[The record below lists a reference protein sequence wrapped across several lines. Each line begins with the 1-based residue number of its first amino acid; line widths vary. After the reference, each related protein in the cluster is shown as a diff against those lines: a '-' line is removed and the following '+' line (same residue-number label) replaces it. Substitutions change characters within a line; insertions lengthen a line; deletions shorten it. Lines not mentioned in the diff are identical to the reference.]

1 VLRPPYAAVLQT
13 GTIENQ
19 TGKLTAAETASAL
32 SALRAHR
39 YSHEAAVPK
48 ALHCARDIDLVCG
61 PRQALRQFMK
71 DPMVWIC
78 CLASEHTSLACAR
91 GARLRTTRPAINT
104 AHPRPLYVRIGGVS
118 LLIEL
123 PAIAFPLTT
132 SQNNPVPFCSKC

>member
-32 SALRAHR
+32 SALRAHG
-39 YSHEAAVPK
+39 YSHEAAVGK
-48 ALHCARDIDLVCG
+48 ALHCARNIDLVCG
-61 PRQALRQFMK
+61 PEASIEAVHE

-104 AHPRPLYVRIGGVS
+104 AHLRPLYVRIGVVS
-118 LLIEL
+118 LVIEL

>member
-1 VLRPPYAAVLQT
+1 MVTVTKQPSGRHC
-13 GTIENQ
+13 
-19 TGKLTAAETASAL
+19 TALETSTL
-32 SALRAHR
+32 SA
-39 YSHEAAVPK
+39 
-48 ALHCARDIDLVCG
+48 G

-104 AHPRPLYVRIGGVS
+104 AHLRPLYVRIGVVS
-118 LLIEL
+118 LVIEL

-132 SQNNPVPFCSKC
+132 RIRILKPES